1 MAIDEKKLDAALSG
15 LQKFTDNWCMN
26 FEAIEKQDEP
36 VFRCKE
42 CPFLDYGGTCKIKL
56 FCLKHR
62 FGLGCM
68 SR

>member
-15 LQKFTDNWCMN
+15 LQKFTDNWCMAV
-26 FEAIEKQDEP
+26 EETEKQGEP

-42 CPFLDYGGTCKIKL
+42 CL
-56 FCLKHR
+56 FKCGVVCILKH
-62 FGLGCM
+62 FAAEHGHEVGCM